1 MLYIIIGKDRPN
13 SLADR
18 LSVRPAHLDR
28 VQALLDEGRLVI
40 GGPMPAIDSENP
52 GEAGFLGSVIIAEFA
67 SLEAAT
73 AWAEADPYTVTGVFE
88 TLEVHPYKQVLP

>member
-1 MLYIIIGKDRPN
+1 MLYIIIGKDRSN

-18 LSVRPAHLDR
+18 LSVRRAHLDR
-28 VQALLDEGRLVI
+28 VQALLDAGRLII
-40 GGPMPAIDSENP
+40 GGPMPAIDSETP

-67 SLEAAT
+67 SLDAAK
-73 AWAEADPYTVTGVFE
+73 AWAEADPYTLTGVFE

>member
-1 MLYIIIGKDRPN
+1 MRYIIISKDRPN
-13 SLADR
+13 SLPDR
-18 LSVRPAHLDR
+18 LTVSPAHLDR

-67 SLEAAT
+67 SLEDAT
-73 AWAEADPYTVTGVFE
+73 VWAEADPYTVTGVFE

>member
-1 MLYIIIGKDRPN
+1 MLYIIIGKDRQN

-18 LSVRPAHLDR
+18 LSVRPAHLER
-28 VQALLDEGRLVI
+28 VQALLDEGRLII

-67 SLEAAT
+67 SLGDAT
-73 AWAEADPYTVTGVFE
+73 VWAEADPYTVTGVFE

>member
-40 GGPMPAIDSENP
+40 GGPMPAIDSESP

-67 SLEAAT
+67 SLEDAT
-73 AWAEADPYTVTGVFE
+73 VWAEADPYTVTGVFE

>member
-18 LSVRPAHLDR
+18 LSARPAHLDR
-28 VQALLDEGRLVI
+28 IQALLDAGKLVI

-52 GEAGFLGSVIIAEFA
+52 GEAGFIGSVIIAEFS
-67 SLEAAT
+67 SLDAAK
-73 AWAEADPYTVTGVFE
+73 AWADADPYTLAGIFE

>member
-18 LSVRPAHLDR
+18 LSVRPAHLER
-28 VQALLDEGRLVI
+28 VQALLDEGRLII

-67 SLEAAT
+67 SLEDAT
-73 AWAEADPYTVTGVFE
+73 VWAEADPYTVTGVFE
-88 TLEVHPYKQVLP
+88 TFEVHPYKQVLP